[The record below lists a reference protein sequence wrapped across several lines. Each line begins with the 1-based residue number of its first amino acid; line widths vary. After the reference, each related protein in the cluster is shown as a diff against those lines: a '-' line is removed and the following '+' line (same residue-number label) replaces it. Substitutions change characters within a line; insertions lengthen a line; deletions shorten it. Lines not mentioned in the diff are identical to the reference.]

1 VAIKVTLRKPLEE
14 TLKDLFDKVSKQQGE
29 IAKAIIAIRP
39 ISPRHLLI
47 YPRDEKA
54 KNQLLGTK
62 GWLDSLQADITTR
75 DYTIVVYGVN
85 KALEPEEVI
94 RRLQEQNSPGLF
106 VGSWAKWIGQR
117 PIKTGAIRV
126 ALKCPIRANK
136 AIQQGLILDYEIL
149 RVRQYIPTKRCQ
161 KCKQIGHTRAKCTK
175 NPRPMGKTFYK
186 EKETTVSTT
195 F

>member
-1 VAIKVTLRKPLEE
+1 M
-14 TLKDLFDKVSKQQGE
+14 
-29 IAKAIIAIRP
+29 
-39 ISPRHLLI
+39 
-47 YPRDEKA
+47 
-54 KNQLLGTK
+54 
-62 GWLDSLQADITTR
+62 
-75 DYTIVVYGVN
+75 N

-117 PIKTGAIRV
+117 PTKTGAIRV

-149 RVRQYIPTKRCQ
+149 RVRQYIPTKRYQ

-195 F
+195 FQSELSQPMDVNDTTRGQEEEWTLVEGTQKRKMANSRGRLRLF